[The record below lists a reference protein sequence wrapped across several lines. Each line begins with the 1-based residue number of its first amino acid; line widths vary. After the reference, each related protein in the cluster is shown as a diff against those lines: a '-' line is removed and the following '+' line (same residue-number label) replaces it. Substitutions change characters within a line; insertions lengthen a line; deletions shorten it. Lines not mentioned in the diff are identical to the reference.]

1 MIKTLYII
9 AISISAIYIG
19 ILITLLVCYSY
30 TKRFVSYENTS
41 VGVIYFIDSVAL
53 LVSTFVLIRSLNED
67 FNGTVLQTETRLL
80 KILFGIFTIAYLG
93 QTIFLLIA
101 GAGYW

>member
-30 TKRFVSYENTS
+30 TKKFVSYENTS

-67 FNGTVLQTETRLL
+67 FNGTVLQTD
-80 KILFGIFTIAYLG
+80 KQFF
-93 QTIFLLIA
+93 FLLEVPA
-101 GAGYW
+101 TGSTFK